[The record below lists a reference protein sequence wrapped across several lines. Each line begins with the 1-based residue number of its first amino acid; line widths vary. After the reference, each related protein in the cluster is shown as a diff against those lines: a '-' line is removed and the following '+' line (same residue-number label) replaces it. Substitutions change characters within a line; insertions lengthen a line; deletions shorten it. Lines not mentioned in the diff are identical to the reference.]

1 VSPLAVALG
10 PLILVVALS
19 AWVSIDGKAQLG
31 TRHEV
36 VVTIG
41 SFTIDTPLVRLAVCV
56 VVFGG
61 LFPLYLIGRREAG

>member
-19 AWVSIDGKAQLG
+19 AWVYIDAKARQG

-41 SFTIDTPLVRLAVCV
+41 SFTIDTPLCWLAVCV
-56 VVFGG
+56 VVFVAF
-61 LFPLYLIGRREAG
+61 FPLYLVARREAG